1 MRAMIQFLQQF
12 YQKSQGR
19 NSMKTQILFVDDERW
34 GVDPYFKELMKND
47 FECVLAKNGDE
58 AIKKLKN
65 QKFALLSMDIMFP
78 PGRALGQDT
87 KPIKAGVQLLEMI
100 RQGKIEN
107 CNSGIKVIVLT
118 AVINYEIEN
127 EIKKLGVSAY
137 LKKPIEF
144 PKVIETFIKIR
155 DELKKDR

>member
-1 MRAMIQFLQQF
+1 
-12 YQKSQGR
+12 
-19 NSMKTQILFVDDERW
+19 MKTRTLFVEDESW
-34 GVDPYFKELMKND
+34 GVNPYFNELEKND

-65 QKFALLSMDIMFP
+65 QKFDLLSLDIMFP
-78 PGRALGQDT
+78 PGKKLGQET
-87 KPIKAGVQLLEMI
+87 MPVKAGMKLLELI

-107 CNSGIKVIVLT
+107 CDPNIKVIILT

-137 LKKPIEF
+137 LKKPAEF
-144 PKVIETFIKIR
+144 PKVIETFYKIK
-155 DELKKDR
+155 DELEKDR